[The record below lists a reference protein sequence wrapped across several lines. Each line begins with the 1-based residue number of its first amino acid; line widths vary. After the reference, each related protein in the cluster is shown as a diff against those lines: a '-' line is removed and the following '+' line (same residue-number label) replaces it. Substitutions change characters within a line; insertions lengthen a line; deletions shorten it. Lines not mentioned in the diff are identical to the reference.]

1 MIRTKRRLNLG
12 IITLFV
18 FLITPFLSMSGIKNA
33 MSTSIYQAWQIIS
46 ICCLLIMF
54 LLKNTQIKVGW
65 AIALF
70 SVYQIVILF
79 SSVFN
84 NGISPGIIVVTIAS
98 LLIFIL
104 LQTDLYYEI
113 ISAVSIIVTLALL
126 INFPIMLQNRGS
138 VNAKFFIGGK
148 NALGIFLIPGIFL
161 LLINSLEKNGKI
173 GKLALFLIAFSLI
186 TVFIGSSGTG
196 IVVAFCAL
204 LFLLLT
210 VKFKP
215 PKAIYLGIIFTIYAL
230 FLLFFNYFSLTDF
243 WLKFN
248 DLLGKDSTLTS
259 RATIWNIARGLI
271 KENWLFGAG
280 RGVELSYVN
289 TWGERRTTYEAHNL
303 ILEILMEGGI
313 VALLLFG
320 TLFFK
325 AVKHLDLDDAKHRI
339 VFIALCVI
347 LMNGLTESTGNS
359 FLVMILL
366 SIGCRYA
373 NEQERQCIE
382 KRWIVDSK
390 N

>member
-1 MIRTKRRLNLG
+1 MVSTKRKLNLG
-12 IITLFV
+12 TIIFFI
-18 FLITPFLSMSGIKNA
+18 FLITPFFSISGIKSA
-33 MSTSIYQAWQIIS
+33 MSTGIYQTWQIVA
-46 ICCLLIMF
+46 ICFFILMF
-54 LLKNTQIKVGW
+54 FLKSAQIKIGW
-65 AIALF
+65 AIGLF
-70 SVYQIVILF
+70 SVYQMIILF

-84 NGISPGIIVVTIAS
+84 NGISPGIIAVTIAS

-113 ISAVSIIVTLALL
+113 ISAVSIIVVLSLL

-138 VNAKFFIGGK
+138 VNAEFFIGGK

-161 LLINSLEKNGKI
+161 LLINSLEKNGKV
-173 GKLALFLIAFSLI
+173 GKFTLFVIAFSLI

-204 LFLLLT
+204 LFLLLAI
-210 VKFKP
+210 KFKP
-215 PKAIYLGIIFTIYAL
+215 KKTIYLGVIFTIYAL
-230 FLLFFNYFSLTDF
+230 FLLFSDEFFLTDYWF
-243 WLKFN
+243 KFT
-248 DLLGKDSTLTS
+248 DLLGKDSTLTA
-259 RATIWNIARGLI
+259 RTTIWNIAEGLI

-289 TWGERRTTYEAHNL
+289 TWGERQTIYEAHNF

-325 AVKHLDLDDAKHRI
+325 AVKHLNVDDAKHRI
-339 VFIALCVI
+339 VFIALCVLLI
-347 LMNGLTESTGNS
+347 NGLTESTVNG

-366 SIGCRYA
+366 SIACRYA
-373 NEQERQCIE
+373 NEQ
-382 KRWIVDSK
+382 KK
-390 N
+390 KKLG